1 MTEKNI
7 TAATRKNITAA
18 TRVQLCKA
26 QNMYN
31 IYIYIYEENKIVN
44 SEISNYTWV
53 LKIEDWILKPRIIL
67 EKKL

>member
-26 QNMYN
+26 QNIYN

-44 SEISNYTWV
+44 SEISNYT
-53 LKIEDWILKPRIIL
+53 
-67 EKKL
+67 